1 MQSLPR
7 VANLFY

>member
-7 VANLFY
+7 Y